1 MKLSELRRWLKTQR
15 MAFEAGKGSHFKVPP
30 RQQGYLA
37 DHSSKEKPEPTGK
50 AIIKQLGS
58 EEPFHHA

>member
-1 MKLSELRRWLKTQR
+1 
-15 MAFEAGKGSHFKVPP
+15 MAFEAGKGIHFKVHP